1 MSYYYYF
8 ASTLPM
14 LMPDRP
20 PPFSVADFRER
31 CVDHLTAGDMAAL
44 DGMLDR
50 QPTQE
55 LHPFVRDWQS
65 TDGQLRNALART
77 RAERMHKEPN
87 AHVRE
92 IEGSDTALENAVS
105 EAYSQPNPLA
115 REKALDQIRWECIE
129 ELAGFDPFTGRA
141 ILAYGLQLSILER
154 WARMDKEVGSAAV
167 ETLLQ
172 RDAAEEEHK

>member
-1 MSYYYYF
+1 MYYYF

-14 LMPDRP
+14 LMPDHP

-31 CVDHLTAGDMAAL
+31 CVDHLTAGDMAAMN
-44 DGMLDR
+44 GMLDQ
-50 QPTQE
+50 QPPQE
-55 LHPFVRDWQS
+55 PHPFVRDWQCA
-65 TDGQLRNALART
+65 DGQLRNVLVRT
-77 RAERMHKEPN
+77 RAERMHKEPT
-87 AHVRE
+87 AYLRE
-92 IEGSDTALENAVS
+92 IGGSDTTLENAVS
-105 EAYSQPNPLA
+105 EAYSRPNPLE

-129 ELAGFDPFTGRA
+129 ELAGLDPFTGRA

-154 WARMDKEVGSAAV
+154 WARMDKEAGSAAV